1 MTDATH
7 AYVVWQGGFKDWPF
21 ETWQVGVRYML
32 VNSGTEPDHVGTLPT
47 FTVNATAVG
56 RDETDWTI
64 SSLWDA
70 GLGLT
75 ETISVDDWLNDQL
88 APAGLAMM
96 ANCFISTQCTLT
108 SIKASPIT
116 GTGHVADLRTSVLEF
131 KPTVPDGTVSV
142 PQLPAECSI
151 VASWITQKIGR
162 KGRGR
167 IYLPPTGSAIL
178 VDGGGL
184 NTSAQDH
191 IVAGAVA
198 MLEASAIT
206 PTGPGNHWA
215 LPVVTGA
222 PYTSYAQIDGV
233 RVGQVVDSQRRR
245 RRQTSENYRSAAVTY
260 G

>member
-47 FTVNATAVG
+47 YTVNPAAVA

-64 SSLWDA
+64 NSLWNA
-70 GLGLT
+70 GLGLA
-75 ETISVDDWLNDQL
+75 ESISVDDWLNDQL

-96 ANCFISTQCTLT
+96 SGCYISTQVTLDR
-108 SIKASPIT
+108 IKASPIT
-116 GTGHVADLRTSVLEF
+116 GTGHVADLRTSILEF
-131 KPTVPDGTVSV
+131 KATVPDGTVSV
-142 PQLPAECSI
+142 PQLPAECS
-151 VASWITQKIGR
+151 VVGSWVTQKIGR
-162 KGRGR
+162 RGRGR
-167 IYLPPTGSAIL
+167 IYLPPTGSAIIS
-178 VDGGGL
+178 DGGNL
-184 NTSAQDH
+184 AQAQQDH
-191 IVAGAVA
+191 VVAGLVA

-206 PTGPGNHWA
+206 PTGGGNHWA
-215 LPVVTGA
+215 LPIVTGA

-233 RVGQVVDSQRRR
+233 RVGQIVDSQRRR
-245 RRQTSENYRSAAVTY
+245 RRQTSENYRAAAVNY